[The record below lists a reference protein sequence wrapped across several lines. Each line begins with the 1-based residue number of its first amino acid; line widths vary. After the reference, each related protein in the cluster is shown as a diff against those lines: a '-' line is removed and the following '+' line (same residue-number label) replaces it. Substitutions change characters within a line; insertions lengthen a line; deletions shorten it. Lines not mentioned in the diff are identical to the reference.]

1 MNPDV
6 KPAEPDL
13 FARVR
18 DLGPPELFDF
28 LEKITGVFPD
38 ELKYRLRR
46 ALDNLPEEG
55 DNLQRVLELVRAQW
69 KDLQSDEW
77 IKIAIVGPGRTG
89 KNSLFRAITSRQD
102 PPGTPIFSIVDTQG
116 LDEFLGYDR
125 QPAVPEELGNADVIL
140 LVLDGRYGISEATV
154 EMHRKLSR
162 LGKTLLVLLNK
173 IDLVDDPGGAVRDA
187 RRLLK
192 TNIFAVSVMQ
202 PETINRLLK
211 GIVAANSRA
220 LYPLSQAFPEF
231 RRTICNGIVS
241 QASFGSGLVALVPIP
256 VSDLLPMT
264 AIQTAM
270 LLKIARA
277 FGFPINRSRAR
288 ELLPMLA
295 AGGLIREVSHRLRL
309 QFPEQKKLIAVSVG
323 GAWTYLL
330 GHAAVLYFDRL
341 ARFVNQSETDV
352 PHLSQVSSRG

>member
-1 MNPDV
+1 MNPDA
-6 KPAEPDL
+6 KPTEPDL

-18 DLGPPELFDF
+18 DLGPPALFDF
-28 LEKITGVFPD
+28 LERITGVLPD
-38 ELKYRLRR
+38 EFKYRLRR
-46 ALDNLPEEG
+46 VIETLPQEG

-89 KNSLFRAITSRQD
+89 KNSLYRAITSRQD
-102 PPGTPIFSIVDTQG
+102 QHGKPIFSIVDTQG

-125 QPAVPEELGNADVIL
+125 QPSIPEELRNADVIL

-154 EMHRKLSR
+154 EMHRKLSQ
-162 LGKTLLVLLNK
+162 LGVTLLVILNK
-173 IDLVDDPGGAVRDA
+173 IDLVEDPGGTVREA

-192 TNIFAVSVMQ
+192 TSIFAVSVMR
-202 PETINRLLK
+202 PETVNRLLK

-231 RRTICNGIVS
+231 RRAICNGIVS
-241 QASFGSGLVALVPIP
+241 QASFGSALVSLVPIP
-256 VSDLLPMT
+256 VSDLLPIT

-277 FGFPINRSRAR
+277 FGFSINQSRAR

-295 AGGLIREVSHRLRL
+295 AGGAIREASHRLRL
-309 QFPEQKKLIAVSVG
+309 RFPEQKKLIAVSVG
-323 GAWTYLL
+323 GGWTYLL
-330 GHAAVLYFDRL
+330 GHAAVLYFHRL
-341 ARFVNQSETDV
+341 ARFVNQSEADV
-352 PHLSQVSSRG
+352 PYLSPVSTRG

>member
-1 MNPDV
+1 MPM
-6 KPAEPDL
+6 EPDL

-18 DLGPPELFDF
+18 DLGSPELFEF
-28 LEKITGVFPD
+28 LEKIARVLPD
-38 ELKYRLRR
+38 ELRYRLKHVI
-46 ALDNLPEEG
+46 DTLPQEG

-77 IKIAIVGPGRTG
+77 IRIAIVGPGRTG
-89 KNSLFRAITSRQD
+89 KNSLFRALTSRQD
-102 PPGTPIFSIVDTQG
+102 HPGRPIFSIVDTQG

-125 QPAVPEELGNADVIL
+125 QPAVPEELVSADVIL
-140 LVLDGRYGISEATV
+140 LVLDGRYGISDATV

-162 LGKTLLVLLNK
+162 LGKPLLVILNK
-173 IDLVDDPGGAVRDA
+173 IDLVDDPGETAREA
-187 RRLLK
+187 RRLLN
-192 TNIFAVSVMQ
+192 TSIFTVSVMQ

-220 LYPLSQAFPEF
+220 LYPLSQTFPEF
-231 RRTICNGIVS
+231 RKTICNGIVS
-241 QASFGSGLVALVPIP
+241 QASFGSALVALIPIP

-270 LLKIARA
+270 ILKIARA
-277 FGFPINRSRAR
+277 FGFSINRSRAR

-295 AGGLIREVSHRLRL
+295 AGGLIREASHRLRVR
-309 QFPEQKKLIAVSVG
+309 FPNQKKLIGVTVG
-323 GAWTYLL
+323 GGWTYLL

-341 ARFVNQSETDV
+341 ARFVNHAETDI
-352 PHLSQVSSRG
+352 PYLSQVSTRG